1 MPLNASS
8 EWIQNIQ
15 GYKPLI
21 TRQFFIG
28 TSDYSPHVLKWPR
41 IKTDWIKM
49 APNNV
54 MINLAN
60 EDQSFNFLRDDG
72 LGVTLECEIKIG
84 QITAV
89 DSLESITLFKG
100 GISGFKFKSGACAIS
115 IVDRWNQLTNRIIGT
130 EDVPVDYSTSNYLP
144 SDLAWYFC
152 TSHGG
157 LSSVESSS
165 NPDIDHSSFLDWAS
179 IMSGSSILMQ
189 SYLKGSKPVDGL
201 RRIGRL
207 TNTAIYVSP
216 DNRLTF
222 KRFSL
227 IDSNSTIL
235 SDSTVKDTS
244 IEIREDAIINK
255 FYQKAG
261 YSVAS
266 DYHTITVFD
275 TDSDSV
281 NSYGLH
287 EEIEGD
293 KIVWFVNTASA
304 LDSAQR
310 LIQQYSMPADD
321 MLVDTVLAALPSLI
335 GETLVVEDTLLGI
348 NLGYRVENTDVN
360 YDTGAM
366 RVKGSRRLFFNG
378 FTLDASTLDGPDILS

>member
-8 EWIQNIQ
+8 EWISRIQ
-15 GYKPLI
+15 GKKPII

-28 TSDYSPHVLKWPR
+28 TSDYSGYVLKWPR

-54 MINLAN
+54 TINLAN
-60 EDQSFNFLRDDG
+60 EDRAFNFLRDDG
-72 LGVTLECEIKIG
+72 LGVTLECEVRLG

-100 GISGFKFKSGACAIS
+100 NIGGFKYKSGACAIS
-115 IVDRWNQLTNRIIGT
+115 IVDRWNQLTNRVVGT
-130 EDVPVDYSTSNYLP
+130 EDVPVDYTTSNYLP
-144 SDLAWYFC
+144 SDLAWYLC

-157 LSSVESSS
+157 LSAIGSGT
-165 NPDIDHSSFLDWAS
+165 NTDIDKDSFDDWSA

-189 SYLKGSKPVDGL
+189 AYLKGVKAVDGL
-201 RRIGRL
+201 RRIGHL
-207 TNTAIYVSP
+207 TNTAIYTSP

-227 IDSNSTIL
+227 IDSNTTNL
-235 SDSTVKDTS
+235 SDSIVKDTS
-244 IEIREDAIINK
+244 LEIRGDAIVNK

-266 DYHTITVFD
+266 DYHTVTVFD
-275 TDSDSV
+275 IDSDSV

-310 LIQQYSMPADD
+310 LIQQYSIPSDD
-321 MLVDTVLAALPSLI
+321 MIVDTVLAALPSLI
-335 GETLVVEDTLLGI
+335 GETLIVEDTLLGI
-348 NLGYRVENTDVN
+348 DLGYRVENTDVD
-360 YDTGAM
+360 YDTGSM
-366 RVKGSRRLFFNG
+366 KVRGSRRLFFNG
-378 FTLDASTLDGPDILS
+378 FTLDVSTLNGPDILS